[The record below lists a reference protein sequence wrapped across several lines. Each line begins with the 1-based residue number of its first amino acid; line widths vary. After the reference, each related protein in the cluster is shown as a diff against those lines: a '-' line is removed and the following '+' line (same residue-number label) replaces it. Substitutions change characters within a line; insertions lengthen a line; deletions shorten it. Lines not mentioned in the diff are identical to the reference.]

1 MSRLF
6 RTFEESNHEI
16 LRDIVERGI
25 RVHPETM
32 QDKIVEDNI
41 DFETMEIQNVHY
53 TITEP
58 KLSDLNPIQPWADAE
73 FKERLAGGWEGK
85 PVNPG
90 EAWNLRADVWTQFI
104 ESWGGFAY
112 SYSQRL
118 DAGGRP
124 QIRRIVEELKKHPN
138 SRQLYIAIW
147 DPMLDIDRFGTRRV
161 PCSLG
166 YDFMYRQNRLDI
178 TYTMRSC
185 DWMTHYQNDLYLA
198 RRLQEFVAEQAG
210 VAPGHFTHIVNSLHI
225 YKKDADGVF

>member
-1 MSRLF
+1 MSRMF

-53 TITEP
+53 TITQPNLEH
-58 KLSDLNPIQPWADAE
+58 LNPIQPWADAE
-73 FKERLAGGWEGK
+73 WKERIEGGYYGN

-90 EAWNLRADVWTQFI
+90 DAWELRSDVWDQFR
-104 ESWGGFAY
+104 ERDGQFAY
-112 SYSQRL
+112 SYSERL
-118 DAGGRP
+118 NAGGTN
-124 QIRRIVEELKKHPN
+124 QIKLAIKELKKHPN
-138 SRQLYIAIW
+138 SRQVYIAIW
-147 DPMLDIDRFGTRRV
+147 DPMLDPIRRGVRRV

-166 YDFMYRQNRLDI
+166 YSLLLRQNRLDI

-198 RRLQEFVAEQAG
+198 RKLQEFIADQVG
-210 VAPGHFTHIVNSLHI
+210 VEAGHFTHIVNSLHI